1 MAVPTTIADL
11 DTTASNNDPTGSNS
25 PSVLDDHIRALG
37 AIVKQNA
44 SKGSDIASV
53 STITIPNT
61 GSYFVVTGTTT
72 ITGINDSWNGRAVLL
87 KFSGALTLTNS
98 ASLVLFGSNITTAAG
113 DTLLIA
119 NESAGVWRA
128 VSFGSQTIAGKTI
141 VASSNTITTAAS
153 GNLTSTELNAA
164 LAELQTDIDGRSLAS
179 HNHSGTYEPVQTA
192 ASQAEMEAGTETAI
206 RSMSPLRVAQAIAAL
221 ETSVTFASS
230 AENAAGTVEDKAV
243 DPLGI
248 REAFNATG
256 SAPVYA
262 CRAWV
267 NFNGTGT
274 VAIRASGNVTSI
286 TDNGTGD
293 YTVSYTTALPDVNY
307 SVVLMAQRTSAGGA
321 CDASVYG
328 GASSNLNTG
337 NFRMTVLNAA
347 ALAAEDSPLV
357 CAAVFR

>member
-1 MAVPTTIADL
+1 MGTTNFTDQVTVIEASWLNDVDDHVYDQSSDAHDAANITNTPSGNIASTTVQAAINEL
-11 DTTASNNDPTGSNS
+11 DTEKEPADSTILKDANIGVASGNIVQVNQALNATTRATTTTLGTSLNHTLSDTSANISAFNG
-25 PSVLDDHIRALG
+25 VAGVTYHCRALG
-37 AIVKQNA
+37 SGNLTHHATNLIITQT
-44 SKGSDIASV
+44 GSD
-53 STITIPNT
+53 
-61 GSYFVVTGTTT
+61 
-72 ITGINDSWNGRAVLL
+72 
-87 KFSGALTLTNS
+87 
-98 ASLVLFGSNITTAAG
+98 ITTAAG
-113 DTLLIA
+113 DTFDV
-119 NESAGVWRA
+119 EM
-128 VSFGSQTIAGKTI
+128 
-141 VASSNTITTAAS
+141 ITGTTCRIKNYHRAS
-153 GNLTSTELNAA
+153 GEA
-164 LAELQTDIDGRSLAS
+164 L
-179 HNHSGTYEPVQTA
+179 
-192 ASQAEMEAGTETAI
+192 
-206 RSMSPLRVAQAIAAL
+206 VA
-221 ETSVTFASS
+221 TTTTFASS